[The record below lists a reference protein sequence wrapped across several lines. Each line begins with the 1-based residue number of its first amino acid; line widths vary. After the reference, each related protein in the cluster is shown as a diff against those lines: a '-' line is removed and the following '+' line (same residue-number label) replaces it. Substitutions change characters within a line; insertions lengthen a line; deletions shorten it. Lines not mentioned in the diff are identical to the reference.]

1 MPRPEIVVVAGT
13 ATEVG
18 KTFVAAALIAELRE
32 AGERVAARKPVESFS
47 TSDVTTDA
55 AVLAAATDAD
65 PAAVC
70 PPGRSYPVPMA
81 PPMAAEVLGRPPF
94 TIGDLVAELR
104 WPDAVDLGVL
114 ETAGGVRSPIA
125 ADGDSASLA
134 RALEPRIVVLVAD
147 AGLGTINAVRL
158 SVAALAGLPVVV
170 VLNRFDVTD
179 DLHRRNREWLEVR
192 DGYEVV
198 TEMDELAVRVR
209 SLNRGRLHST

>member
-18 KTFVAAALIAELRE
+18 KTFVAAALITVLRE
-32 AGERVAARKPVESFS
+32 AGERVAARKPVQSFS
-47 TSDVTTDA
+47 AGDVTTDA
-55 AVLAAATDAD
+55 VVLAAATDDD
-65 PAAVC
+65 PAVVC

-81 PPMAAEVLGRPPF
+81 PPMAAEVLDRPPF
-94 TIGDLVAELR
+94 TIGDLVAELT

-114 ETAGGVRSPIA
+114 EAAGGVRSPIA

-134 RALEPRIVVLVAD
+134 RALEPQVVVLVAD

-198 TEMDELAVRVR
+198 TEMDELAVRIR